1 MRIDLARWFLVV
13 ICLSLFAATGYS
25 EREETA
31 SEKALKGLSW
41 RSIGPAD
48 MSGRVVDIAGVP
60 GDPSTILAA
69 SASGGLWKLF

>member
-1 MRIDLARWFLVV
+1 MRIGLVRWSLFVV
-13 ICLSLFAATGYS
+13 TSSLFAATGYS

-31 SEKALKGLSW
+31 SENALKGLSW
-41 RSIGPAD
+41 RSTGPTD

>member
-1 MRIDLARWFLVV
+1 MRIGLVRWSLFVV
-13 ICLSLFAATGYS
+13 ISSLFAATGYS

-60 GDPSTILAA
+60 GDPSTVLAA